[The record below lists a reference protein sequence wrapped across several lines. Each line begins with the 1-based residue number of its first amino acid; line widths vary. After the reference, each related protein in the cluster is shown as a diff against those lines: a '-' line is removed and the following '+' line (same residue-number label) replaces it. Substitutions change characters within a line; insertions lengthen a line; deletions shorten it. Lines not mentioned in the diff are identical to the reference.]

1 MENIVKKTNKQWNLL
16 FDDDQDQ
23 VASAA
28 VSELASA
35 LRVTH
40 TTAKLLYLR
49 GYRSVSE
56 AERFFRLEEAEPH
69 DPFLLKDMEKA
80 VSRVRLAL
88 ERKERIA
95 IYGDYDVDGVTAT
108 SLLYLYLSEY
118 GADVLSYI
126 PSRSKEGYG
135 LSESAIDYLQEKG
148 VKLIITVDT
157 GITAVEEIAYAESLG
172 IDTVVTDHHECLAE
186 LPRACAVVNPHRADD
201 AYPFLGLAG
210 VGVAFK
216 LVCAMEMQ
224 KCEREGT
231 SALEG
236 VLRLCNDYADL
247 VAVGTIADVMPVTDE
262 NRLFIAKGI
271 SNMETN
277 CRLGLK
283 ALIDASGT
291 NRGSRR
297 NITSSF
303 IGFVLAPRINA
314 AGRVADA
321 SVAVDLLLTD
331 QKERADAL
339 AKQLCE
345 LNSERQTEENRIVQ
359 EAYRKIEALP
369 EEDRREVLVIDSDDW
384 HQGVIGIVSSRL
396 TEQYGLPSILIT
408 YDGTTDDIGK
418 GSGRSVKGLNLVEAL
433 AACSDLLVRYGGHEL
448 AAGLSIRRRDVSRLR
463 SRLNDYA
470 AEHFSGADHII
481 QIDADCEISARD
493 LTMRL
498 AEEVGM
504 LEPFGIGNATPN
516 FILRDATVL
525 KIAPIGGGKHVRLL
539 LEKDGVS
546 ATAVWFGKCASELP
560 FSEGEI
566 ADFLFQISINEFNGI
581 FSVQMLLQDASVARS
596 EQMRMDL
603 EKERFQAIL
612 SGATYTAD
620 ENILPDRNDIAV
632 VYRFLRKETEN
643 GHTSFPVRRLLS
655 SLNRQ
660 GVSFTYGKIRVILC
674 VLREL
679 HLCDYA
685 ETVPDH
691 FIFEFCDCPI
701 KTDLERS
708 EMLSKFRSQ
717 LQKSPPK
724 ERCLS

>member
-1 MENIVKKTNKQWNLL
+1 MENVVKKTNKQWNLL
-16 FDDDQDQ
+16 FDDQDQ
-23 VASAA
+23 VASS
-28 VSELASA
+28 VICELASA
-35 LRVTH
+35 LRVTL

-49 GYRSVSE
+49 GYPTVSE
-56 AERFFRLEEAEPH
+56 AEHFFRLEEAEPH
-69 DPFLLKDMEKA
+69 DPFLLKDMKKA
-80 VSRVRLAL
+80 VSRVQLAL
-88 ERKERIA
+88 ERNERIA

-126 PSRSKEGYG
+126 PNRKEGYG
-135 LSESAIDYLQEKG
+135 LSKSAIDSLRGKG
-148 VKLIITVDT
+148 VKLVITVDT

-172 IDTVVTDHHECLAE
+172 IETVITDHHECLSE
-186 LPRACAVVNPHRADD
+186 LPKACAVVDPHRSDD
-201 AYPFLGLAG
+201 TYPFLGLAG

-216 LVCAMEMQ
+216 LVCALEMQ
-224 KCEREGT
+224 KCEQEGT

-236 VLRLCNDYADL
+236 ILRLCNDYADL

-262 NRLFIAKGI
+262 NRLFIAKGL
-271 SNMETN
+271 SNMETH

-283 ALIDASGT
+283 ALIDAASS
-291 NRGSRR
+291 NRASRR
-297 NITSSF
+297 DLTSAF

-321 SVAVDLLLTD
+321 SIAVELLLTD

-339 AKQLCE
+339 AKRLCE
-345 LNSERQTEENRIVQ
+345 LNSERQAEENRIVQ

-369 EEDRREVLVIDSDDW
+369 EEDRRDVLVIDSDDW

-408 YDGTTDDIGK
+408 YEGATDDIGK
-418 GSGRSVKGLNLVEAL
+418 GSGRSVKGLNLVEEL

-448 AAGLSIRRRDVSRLR
+448 AAGLSVRRRDVALLR
-463 SRLNDYA
+463 SRLNEYA
-470 AEHFSGADHII
+470 SEHFSGADHII

-493 LTMRL
+493 MTMRL
-498 AEEVGM
+498 AEEIGM

-560 FSEGEI
+560 FTEGEL
-566 ADFLFQISINEFNGI
+566 ADFLFQISINEFNGV
-581 FSVQMLLQDASVARS
+581 FSVQMLVQDATVARS
-596 EQMRMDL
+596 EQMKLDS

-612 SGATYTAD
+612 SGGTYTAE

-632 VYRFLRKETEN
+632 VYRFLRQETEN
-643 GHTSFPVRRLLS
+643 GRTSFPARRLLS

-660 GVSFTYGKIRVILC
+660 SGISFTYGKVRIILS
-674 VLREL
+674 VLQEL

-691 FIFEFCDCPI
+691 FIFEFCERPE

-708 EMLSKFRSQ
+708 ETLSRFRSQ
-717 LQKSPPK
+717 LRKSPLE

>member
-1 MENIVKKTNKQWNLL
+1 MENGVKCPKKQWNLL
-16 FDDDQDQ
+16 FDERNPA
-23 VASAA
+23 ASAT
-28 VSELASA
+28 VLELSSA
-35 LRVTH
+35 LHITP

-80 VSRVRLAL
+80 VSRVQHAL
-88 ERKERIA
+88 ERGERIA

-118 GADVLSYI
+118 GTDVLSYI
-126 PSRSKEGYG
+126 PNRKEGYG
-135 LSESAIDYLQEKG
+135 LSKSAIDYLQEKG
-148 VKLIITVDT
+148 VKLVITVDT
-157 GITAVEEIAYAESLG
+157 GITAVEEIDYAKSLG

-186 LPRACAVVNPHRADD
+186 LPKACAVVDPHRADD
-201 AYPFLGLAG
+201 TYPFLGLAG

-231 SALEG
+231 SALQG
-236 VLRLCNDYADL
+236 ILRLCNGYADL

-271 SNMETN
+271 SNIETN

-283 ALIDASGT
+283 ALIDASGS

-297 NITSSF
+297 NLTSSF

-321 SVAVDLLLTD
+321 SIAVELLLTN

-339 AKQLCE
+339 AKRLCE
-345 LNSERQTEENRIVQ
+345 LNSERQAEENRIVQ

-448 AAGLSIRRRDVSRLR
+448 AAGLSIHRRDVARLR

-470 AEHFSGADHII
+470 AEHFSGAEHII

-498 AEEVGM
+498 AEEVRM

-525 KIAPIGGGKHVRLL
+525 KISPIGGGKHVRLL
-539 LEKDGVS
+539 LEKDGIS

-566 ADFLFQISINEFNGI
+566 ADFLFQISINEFNGV

-596 EQMRMDL
+596 EQVRLDS

-612 SGATYTAD
+612 SGATYTTED
-620 ENILPDRNDIAV
+620 NILPDRNDIAI
-632 VYRFLRKETEN
+632 VYRFLRQETEN
-643 GHTSFPVRRLLS
+643 GHTSFPVSRLLS
-655 SLNRQ
+655 SLNRLNNIP
-660 GVSFTYGKIRVILC
+660 FTYGKVRVILF

-691 FIFEFCDCPI
+691 FIFTFCDCPV

-708 EMLSKFRSQ
+708 ETLAKFRSQ
-717 LQKSPPK
+717 LQNSPPK
-724 ERCLS
+724 ERCSS